1 MDSTSTVQ
9 LRVPKQDLLSLTFDA
24 STPKKMTA
32 WVESLPMVNVGESS
46 RRLYGAIQEL
56 NRFKTD
62 AKTRLHMLDQMRG
75 PIHYVCKSLEKHF
88 LNQSIVLNEKESK
101 VANLSQA
108 LQNHLAIGYK
118 IIVIETLSQKTSE
131 AAKLRAIATHRALTE
146 LSGNLLRCYQLYF
159 PTPNGLWREI
169 HQLYTLANHYG
180 ILDQRF
186 EDEVVKSNLSIKH
199 CYYKTMLLS
208 TARPNQLRQQEIAH
222 ISSVFNFWAEH
233 CELTSF
239 ASTPLP
245 FVVDLESDQG
255 AIYTQWNRDS
265 LRHKSRSLR
274 YVNVTPLIE
283 VVRNRIQSAGS
294 EEKVELIIKT
304 LSPTVLRHLLQSWSA
319 SSQRAFART
328 QTEGPISLAFGLGAV
343 HHYISNGQDFGKML
357 SGGKQSVLLQEE
369 SDNPFLNAGNNR
381 NYGFN
386 EELRSGGDV
395 WALQAISV
403 SDSKPGKATTS
414 KEEIKNPFSSFECQ
428 MVDTSPGGYCLEW
441 KGSAPTLLKTGEMI
455 AIKEPKQEQ
464 WSVGVIRWV
473 KKLSTET
480 LRLGLELLAPH
491 AEAVGAKVIQKDGST
506 TEYMRGIRLPEL
518 KAVGQASTIVMPRLT
533 FKEGYKVML
542 NIFGK
547 EIRIQLT
554 KEIGATASFSQFEYK
569 ILGEKTSSKL
579 KSEEINEDL
588 IPVLEKRDDE
598 DDFNSLWTSI

>member
-1 MDSTSTVQ
+1 MESNATIQ

-62 AKTRLHMLDQMRG
+62 ARTRLQMLEQMRG

-88 LNQSIVLNEKESK
+88 LNQSIVLNDKESK

-108 LQNHLAIGYK
+108 LQNHLATGYK

-169 HQLYTLANHYG
+169 HQLYTLADHYG

-186 EDEVVKSNLSIKH
+186 EDEVVKSNLSVKE

-222 ISSVFNFWAEH
+222 LSSVFNLWAEH

-255 AIYTQWNRDS
+255 ALYTQWNRDS
-265 LRHKSRSLR
+265 LRHKARSLR
-274 YVNVTPLIE
+274 YVNVKALVE
-283 VVRNRIQSAGS
+283 VVKNRIQNTNSD
-294 EEKVELIIKT
+294 EKVELIIKT

-343 HHYISNGQDFGKML
+343 HHFIANGQEFGMML
-357 SGGKQSVLLQEE
+357 SGGKQEILVKEE
-369 SDNPFLNAGNNR
+369 SDNPFLSAGNNR

-403 SDSKPGKATTS
+403 SEKKSGKTNSKD
-414 KEEIKNPFSSFECQ
+414 ENKNQFNAYQCQ

-441 KGSAPTLLKTGEMI
+441 KGGAPTLLKTGEMI

-464 WSVGVIRWV
+464 WSMGVIRWV

-491 AEAVGAKVIQKDGST
+491 AEAVGAKVIHKDGST
-506 TEYMRGIRLPEL
+506 TEYMRAIRLPEL
-518 KAVGQASTIVMPRLT
+518 KAIGHASTLITPRLT
-533 FKEGYKVML
+533 FKEGYKVLL
-542 NIFGK
+542 NISGR
-547 EIRIQLT
+547 EVRVQLT

-569 ILGEKTSSKL
+569 IMGEKAASKM
-579 KSEEINEDL
+579 KAEEINEDL
-588 IPVLEKRDDE
+588 IPTLEKQNDDD